1 MKGLT
6 CTAAILTLA
15 LAGCGSP
22 EPADEAAQE
31 APPATTVDPAGV
43 ATAAARAVAMLRTA
57 DGAAAGSA
65 TATAGA
71 DGQVMVAL
79 SVQGLPP
86 GQHGV
91 HVHMTGRCDAPTFES
106 AGGHWNPTNATHG
119 LEDPAG
125 QHAGDMPNL
134 TVGADGAGT
143 LEYRLVG
150 GAFDGLLDADGSA
163 FVVHAG
169 ADDQRTDPSGDSGD
183 RIACGVFERG

>member
-1 MKGLT
+1 MKGLI

-31 APPATTVDPAGV
+31 APPATTADPAGG
-43 ATAAARAVAMLRTA
+43 ATAARAVAMLRTA

-71 DGQVMVAL
+71 DGQVVVAL